1 MENIMS
7 TRTIYMS
14 RLIGLYCIV
23 VIPSLVIHKQATV
36 DSIMDLFNSPSL
48 MLFTGIIAVAVGLA
62 MILAHNI
69 WTGGALPVVVTVVGW
84 LSLIKG
90 LMFLLLP
97 SGVESEIILNWLRNP
112 LYFYLCMTPS
122 FLIGVYLAYEGF
134 RPRTRA

>member
-1 MENIMS
+1 MS

-69 WTGGALPVVVTVVGW
+69 WTGGALPVAVTLFGW
-84 LSLIKG
+84 ALYFSG
-90 LMFLLLP
+90 LLLLFASP
-97 SGVESEIILNWLRNP
+97 ERLIAMVEGMKLERNLP
-112 LYFYLCMTPS
+112 VYALVTGLVGLYFLGAG
-122 FLIGVYLAYEGF
+122 LIG
-134 RPRTRA
+134 